1 MDGDIS
7 LGIRGQASV
16 TIHVKDHHF
25 TTIKAPAE
33 NPRAIMEFADIDLAN
48 GLFNGKVSTINEM
61 CKGNIRLAG
70 VLSMVDN
77 VNRILDRVSVYLA

>member
-1 MDGDIS
+1 MTSGADLAYI
-7 LGIRGQASV
+7 
-16 TIHVKDHHF
+16 
-25 TTIKAPAE
+25 AE
-33 NPRAIMEFADIDLAN
+33 QSFQKNYGSGVYYKLTADIDLAN

-77 VNRILDRVSVYLA
+77 VNRILDRVAVYLG